1 VEVWQRVMQADVSDA
16 GMTTMR
22 CLMLT
27 LEIESASSRLM
38 FTADEDYFVGKGNDS
53 TLPRQH

>member
-1 VEVWQRVMQADVSDA
+1 MQADVSDA

-53 TLPRQH
+53 TLPSQH